1 MPGTAE
7 NPNVAKDWME
17 SVMTPGEVG
26 EDKRRAKRFTMR
38 LPIQVS
44 FGSGILHELTGV
56 TRDVGAGG
64 VYFYLD
70 TPLSTGTD
78 IEYVVTL
85 PRELVLMDRV
95 QVRYR
100 GRVVRTEAV
109 PGEQI
114 GIAAASTYFEY
125 V

>member
-1 MPGTAE
+1 ME
-7 NPNVAKDWME
+7 LVA
-17 SVMTPGEVG
+17 TPPELSD
-26 EDKRRAKRFTMR
+26 EKRRAKRFTMR
-38 LPIQVS
+38 LPIQVYIDN
-44 FGSGILHELTGV
+44 GIMREVTGV
-56 TRDVGAGG
+56 TRDLGAGG

-70 TPLSTGTD
+70 TPLRTGAE

-100 GRVVRTEAV
+100 GRVVRTEVV
-109 PGEQI
+109 PGQQI
-114 GIAAASTYFEY
+114 GIAAASTHFEY

>member
-1 MPGTAE
+1 
-7 NPNVAKDWME
+7 
-17 SVMTPGEVG
+17 MTPLDAR
-26 EDKRRAKRFTMR
+26 EDKRRAKRFAMR
-38 LPIQVS
+38 LPIQVH
-44 FGSGILHELTGV
+44 FDDGIAREVTGV

-70 TPLSTGTD
+70 TPLHAGTE

-85 PRELVLMDRV
+85 PRELLLMDQV

-100 GRVVRTEAV
+100 GRVVRIETV
-109 PGEQI
+109 PGEQV
-114 GIAAASTYFEY
+114 GIAAASTHFEY

>member
-1 MPGTAE
+1 MQ
-7 NPNVAKDWME
+7 
-17 SVMTPGEVG
+17 SVIAPPEPR

-38 LPIQVS
+38 LPIHVY
-44 FGSGILHELTGV
+44 FDDGIAREVTGV

-70 TPLSTGTD
+70 TPLATGLE

-100 GRVVRTEAV
+100 GRVVRSEAV
-109 PGEQI
+109 PGQQI
-114 GIAAASTYFEY
+114 GIAAASTHFEY